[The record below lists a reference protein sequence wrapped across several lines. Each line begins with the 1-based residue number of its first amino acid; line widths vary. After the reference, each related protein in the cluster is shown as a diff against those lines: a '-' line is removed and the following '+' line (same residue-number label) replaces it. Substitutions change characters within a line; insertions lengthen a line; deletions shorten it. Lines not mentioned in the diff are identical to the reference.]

1 MTELR
6 TATTLFIVFFAF
18 SAFGQKV
25 KYKDIYSLLSTKQY
39 DAAEPFLKRYLAGD
53 QGNPN
58 AFLFMGMIYQEKVA
72 ACHVLRETPS
82 LVAYADSA
90 IQCFD
95 KASSLLTEREI
106 KRNKEYYQAYN
117 RRDLRTGE
125 FGIALSDIQFDLQ
138 KRKEALLTRSA
149 AAKMIRHHLESADSL
164 YAASASAYK
173 VLAQHHSTG
182 HSLFLRAN
190 DSTVALL
197 DDLSSCFDAALKA
210 VRLYQSSMSS
220 PGVPAYRHDFNLRTL
235 SAYPTEGMDAI
246 DFLAEEVSLWDYGTF
261 AADARKKILDD
272 ILPLQKETVTLLTA
286 LSAAESESGDHA
298 EVTALPFDRFGR
310 YDDKD
315 PLPLA
320 LARLY
325 IADRQYHEARA
336 NREAVADSLDVHLQ
350 LELARSEVRA
360 LERVDSAV
368 ALFRLQDL
376 KEGLHRY
383 ARFLPTHLGTTQ
395 AVVSLLDTVTAAVDT
410 SRQRVNENL
419 AMRELEAQR
428 LRVGE
433 DYIPLTAADTLE
445 GYRPLLTVD
454 EQYTIGVKRVDSVSF
469 AGYFYAITPSRVPD
483 IAATFALDTKAFDD
497 SHWPSVKA
505 LSTDAN
511 GLLYYVLIYSEDA
524 DQEKYPAKV
533 AKVYR
538 IDGLSW
544 ATDIKLGFLPE
555 SLEYEPAA
563 GTLIVRG
570 ADTLI
575 IDKNGNPQ

>member
-1 MTELR
+1 
-6 TATTLFIVFFAF
+6 
-18 SAFGQKV
+18 
-25 KYKDIYSLLSTKQY
+25 
-39 DAAEPFLKRYLAGD
+39 
-53 QGNPN
+53 
-58 AFLFMGMIYQEKVA
+58 
-72 ACHVLRETPS
+72 
-82 LVAYADSA
+82 
-90 IQCFD
+90 
-95 KASSLLTEREI
+95 
-106 KRNKEYYQAYN
+106 
-117 RRDLRTGE
+117 
-125 FGIALSDIQFDLQ
+125 
-138 KRKEALLTRSA
+138 
-149 AAKMIRHHLESADSL
+149 
-164 YAASASAYK
+164 
-173 VLAQHHSTG
+173 
-182 HSLFLRAN
+182 
-190 DSTVALL
+190 
-197 DDLSSCFDAALKA
+197 
-210 VRLYQSSMSS
+210 
-220 PGVPAYRHDFNLRTL
+220 
-235 SAYPTEGMDAI
+235 
-246 DFLAEEVSLWDYGTF
+246 
-261 AADARKKILDD
+261 
-272 ILPLQKETVTLLTA
+272 
-286 LSAAESESGDHA
+286 
-298 EVTALPFDRFGR
+298 
-310 YDDKD
+310 
-315 PLPLA
+315 
-320 LARLY
+320 
-325 IADRQYHEARA
+325 EARA

-454 EQYTIGVKRVDSVSF
+454 EQYTIGVKRVDSASF
-469 AGYFYAITPSRVPD
+469 AGYLYAITPSRVPD